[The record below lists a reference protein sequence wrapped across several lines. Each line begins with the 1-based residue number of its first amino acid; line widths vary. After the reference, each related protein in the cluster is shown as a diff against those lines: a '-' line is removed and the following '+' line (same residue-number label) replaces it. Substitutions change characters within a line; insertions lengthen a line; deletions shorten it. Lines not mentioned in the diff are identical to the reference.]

1 MGTKGC
7 FGHIS
12 THNPSSKICQCCDE
26 FDGCASSVSD
36 RVQRLRKLGV
46 SVEMSKSLPSVTEH
60 LVKPKPQPP
69 AVVSHP
75 SALTERKRGIMTV
88 KAKETYAYLERRTI
102 DLKAGLM
109 GLFNPLNGRPKFL
122 SFAFDR
128 VLKGGYKKRELAEG
142 FCKEFGWT
150 RGTANSHV
158 SICTSI
164 FSAVGIVKVDGQT
177 VSKIEL

>member
-12 THNPSSKICQCCDE
+12 TYCPHSRICQQCNE
-26 FDGCASSVSD
+26 QTACASSVSD

-46 SVEMSKSLPSVTEH
+46 SVEMSKSLPDVTEQ
-60 LVKPKPQPP
+60 LVKPKTEPNPP
-69 AVVSHP
+69 IAPLSGVS
-75 SALTERKRGIMTV
+75 ERKRGIMTV
-88 KAKETYAYLERRTI
+88 KARETYAGVEKRGV

-109 GLFNPLNGRPKFL
+109 GLFNPLDNRPKFL
-122 SFAFDR
+122 SFAFDK
-128 VLKGGYKKRELAEG
+128 VIKGGYKKRDLAEA

-164 FSAVGIVKVDGQT
+164 FTAVGIVKVDGQT
-177 VSKIEL
+177 VGTVEL

>member
-12 THNPSSKICQCCDE
+12 THNPDSKICQSCNEKTD
-26 FDGCASSVSD
+26 CASSVSD

-46 SVEMSKSLPSVTEH
+46 SVEMSKSLPVVPER

-69 AVVSHP
+69 VVVLHL
-75 SALTERKRGIMTV
+75 SAITERKLGIMTI
-88 KAKETYAYLERRTI
+88 KARETYVGVEKRKV
-102 DLKAGLM
+102 DLKAGMM
-109 GLFNPLNGRPKFL
+109 GLFNPLDGRPKFL

-128 VLKGGYKKRELAEG
+128 VMEGGYKKRDLAEG
-142 FCKEFGWT
+142 FCEEFDWT

-164 FSAVGIVKVDGQT
+164 FAAVGIVKVDGKT
-177 VSKIEL
+177 VSKVEL